1 MLTAQKKANMV
12 FAEDSNSNR
21 SSCHLA
27 DDYKEI
33 SGHLYTRILDIFKV
47 HYAVNCVDTATKLT
61 FDSFK
66 DVEKTI
72 WIFKNYTLEDIDN
85 IINHADS

>member
-1 MLTAQKKANMV
+1 MV

-21 SSCHLA
+21 SSVTWLMTTKKYL
-27 DDYKEI
+27 DI
-33 SGHLYTRILDIFKV
+33 SIRILDIFEA
-47 HYAVNCVDTATKLT
+47 HYAVNCVDTTTKLT

-72 WIFKNYTLEDIDN
+72 WIFENYTLEDIDN
-85 IINHADS
+85 IINHVDS